1 MFNQGYAKSSHR
13 PLFIGLVSEKFCSLT
28 PRIPV
33 YHRLS
38 IYGFFLELFNQT
50 NPWPNVF
57 FPVNPG
63 PGISSVFFFRTR
75 ATKRAIK
82 RSWGNEVKRCCHFGA
97 QKRLQKDPGKACV
110 VFRVHPKKWKT
121 IMFSPRCGGFPS
133 HGGAP
138 SYHPAVLDDHDLAL
152 KQPRWLGD
160 QHRCWEITCY
170 IHIGYMRYGHLSHH
184 GDSMSVCTG
193 HTY

>member
-1 MFNQGYAKSSHR
+1 MFHQGYAKSSHR

-63 PGISSVFFFRTR
+63 PGIFSVFCFEPGPPNEQSNGPEEMKSNAA
-75 ATKRAIK
+75 ATL
-82 RSWGNEVKRCCHFGA
+82 G
-97 QKRLQKDPGKACV
+97 
-110 VFRVHPKKWKT
+110 PKKGYKRTLEKPVSFFVSIRKNERRSCSALDVEVSQVMVVPPVIIQPSWM
-121 IMFSPRCGGFPS
+121 IM
-133 HGGAP
+133 
-138 SYHPAVLDDHDLAL
+138 
-152 KQPRWLGD
+152 
-160 QHRCWEITCY
+160 T
-170 IHIGYMRYGHLSHH
+170 
-184 GDSMSVCTG
+184 
-193 HTY
+193 